1 MKHTTKSLLFVV
13 LLTITGVTFGQD
25 VNSKLADA
33 KTAYKQGNLDD
44 TRMSLQDALDQVN
57 MAIGK
62 EILGELPSKMGDM
75 AYNET
80 DDNITGNS
88 AGIAGLYVNRTY
100 GKSDGDKKAT
110 IQIVSDS
117 PLMAG
122 INTILSMPL
131 IGKMGD
137 PNQKRIKVDGFKAL
151 LQKNEGSDGNPPS
164 YDVQIPFGSSMLTFH
179 CDGVSNEEDVVN
191 MANTI
196 PMTKIQEL
204 SK

>member
-1 MKHTTKSLLFVV
+1 MKYTIKPLLFVV
-13 LLTITGVTFGQD
+13 LLTVTGVTFGQD
-25 VNSKLADA
+25 VNGKLADA
-33 KTAYKQGNLDD
+33 RTAYKQGNLDD

-62 EILGELPSKMGDM
+62 EILGVLPSKMGDM
-75 AYNET
+75 SYNET
-80 DDNITGNS
+80 EDNVTGTS
-88 AGIAGLYVNRTY
+88 AGFAGLYVDRTY

-122 INTILSMPL
+122 INSILSMPL
-131 IGKMGD
+131 IGKMGNPD
-137 PNQKRIKVDGFKAL
+137 QKRIKVDGFKAL
-151 LQKNEGSDGNPPS
+151 LQKTESTEGNPPS

-179 CDGVSNEEDVVN
+179 CDGASNEEDVIS

>member
-1 MKHTTKSLLFVV
+1 MKYIIKSLILVV
-13 LLTITGVTFGQD
+13 MLAFTGVVHSQD
-25 VNSKLADA
+25 VNGKLADA
-33 KTAYKQGNLDD
+33 KSAYKQGNLDD

-62 EILGELPSKMGDM
+62 EILGVLPAKMGNM
-75 AYNET
+75 AFTEA
-80 DDNITGNS
+80 DDNITSTS
-88 AGIAGLYVNRTY
+88 AGFAGLYVNRSY

-131 IGKMGD
+131 MGKMGD
-137 PNQKRIKVDGFKAL
+137 PNQKRIKVDGYKAL
-151 LQKNEGSDGNPPS
+151 LQKTEGSEGNPPS

-179 CDGVSNEEDVVN
+179 CDGVSNEEEIIS

-196 PMTKIQEL
+196 PMSKIVKL